1 MTARKLLCA
10 LFAGL
15 AVVAVVPVAVV
26 GVPSPPA
33 TADTSSL
40 VRVDSGWVRGQ
51 VGDDH
56 TAFAGIPYAAPPV
69 GDRRWRP
76 PAAPERWRGVRD
88 ATDRSTPCPQLRYVG
103 SSEEVVG
110 SEDCLTVDVVRP
122 LRIRDQRPLPVI
134 VWLHGGELTK
144 GAASEYDGSRLAA
157 DGEAVVVT
165 VNYRLGAL
173 GFLSSTALDAEGTVS
188 GNYGLLDQ
196 AAALRWVRRNISGF
210 GGDPHNVTLAG
221 QSAGARSVCTHLA
234 SPGSRGLFHRAITQS
249 GACTTEVKTKANA
262 DANGARATEELG
274 CADAGTHREIRAC
287 LREAPV
293 EGLLAVL
300 DDVGHQLGDRRDAA
314 WGPVAGT
321 PYLPWQPAT
330 ALRHGLTADVP
341 LLLGSNRHEARGPVL
356 GGLADLTVEGY
367 ASMLDSLLGADSDA
381 VLAEYPA
388 AAFDSPALALAAVLT
403 DRNYA
408 CPTLDTA
415 RAARRHNPVYAY
427 EFREEASPIGGRPF
441 GAFHGWE
448 LQFLFDTSIANSQ
461 YPPLTEAQQRLSET
475 MVSYWSAFAHAGSPD
490 GPGRPAWPAFGPR
503 GPVIGISADDIR
515 PTAYAAE
522 HRCGFWAAR

>member
-1 MTARKLLCA
+1 MTTRKLLCA
-10 LFAGL
+10 LAAAL
-15 AVVAVVPVAVV
+15 AVVAVTLV
-26 GVPSPPA
+26 GMSGPPA
-33 TADTSSL
+33 AADSSSV
-40 VRVDSGWVRGQ
+40 VRVDSGLVRGQ

-56 TAFAGIPYAAPPV
+56 LTFSGIPYAAPPV

-76 PAAPERWRGVRD
+76 PATPARWSGVRD
-88 ATDRSTPCPQLRYVG
+88 ATDPSTPCPQAGYDDKG
-103 SSEEVVG
+103 QPTVVG
-110 SEDCLTVDVVRP
+110 SEDCLTVDVGRP
-122 LRIRDQRPLPVI
+122 RSDRPGRPLPVI

-144 GAASEYDGSRLAA
+144 GAASEYDGARLAV

-173 GFLSSTALDAEGTVS
+173 GFLSSPALDAEGTVS

-196 AAALRWVRRNISGF
+196 AAALRWVRHNIAGF
-210 GGDPHNVTLAG
+210 GGDPHKVTLAG
-221 QSAGARSVCTHLA
+221 QSSGARSVCTHLV

-249 GACTTEVKTKANA
+249 GACATEVKTKANA
-262 DANGARATEELG
+262 DANGAQATEELG
-274 CADAGTHREIRAC
+274 CADAGTHGEISTC
-287 LREAPV
+287 LRTAPV
-293 EGLLAVL
+293 GALLGEEL
-300 DDVGHQLGDRRDAA
+300 GNPGHQLGDRRDAA

-330 ALRHGLTADVP
+330 AVRRGLTAEVP
-341 LLLGSNRHEARGPVL
+341 LLLGSNRHEARAFVL
-356 GGLADLTVEGY
+356 GKLADLTVEGY
-367 ASMLDSLLGADSDA
+367 ASMLDTLLGADVDA

-388 AAFDSPALALAAVLT
+388 ADFDSPALALSAVLT
-403 DRNYA
+403 DRSYA

-427 EFREEASPIGGRPF
+427 EFREEASLIGGRPF

-448 LQFLFDTSIANSQ
+448 VQFLFDTSIANSQ
-461 YPPLTEAQQRLSET
+461 YPPLTEPQQRLSET
-475 MVSYWSAFAHAGSPD
+475 MIGYWSAFAHDGAPG

-503 GPVIGISADDIR
+503 GPVIGISADGIR
-515 PTAYAAE
+515 TTTYGAE